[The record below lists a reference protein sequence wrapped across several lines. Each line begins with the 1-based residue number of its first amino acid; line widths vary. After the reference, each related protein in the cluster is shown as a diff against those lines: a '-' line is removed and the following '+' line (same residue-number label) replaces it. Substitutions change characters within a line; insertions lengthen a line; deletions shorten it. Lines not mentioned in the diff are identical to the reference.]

1 MIVIALAM
9 IYCDPAKFWEYFYV
23 DRRRFFFVSA
33 RKIRAVLFLWRGRGI
48 INGVLERDFLSTETE
63 KT

>member
-1 MIVIALAM
+1 MSTAEDFFLFRRE
-9 IYCDPAKFWEYFYV
+9 KF
-23 DRRRFFFVSA
+23 
-33 RKIRAVLFLWRGRGI
+33 RAVLFLWRGRGI

>member
-9 IYCDPAKFWEYFYV
+9 IYCDPAKFWECFYV

-33 RKIRAVLFLWRGRGI
+33 RKIPSRLVFVEGKGYNKRRFGKRFPI
-48 INGVLERDFLSTETE
+48 Y
-63 KT
+63 